1 MTSKLVGE
9 EGFLKELT
17 LPFDAGDQW
26 LIGRDPDVCQLLIE
40 DASVSRK
47 HLLVRRTPDGF
58 TLENLNPKNPVF
70 VNDEETTQPYL
81 LHHGDNVKI
90 GSTLFRFYAETEAHL
105 FEATPKGVEVPS
117 TTAMLIS
124 EPTVKEPET
133 EPAVKEREP
142 HTTLFGEEMGA
153 DVVELA
159 QVNFDLLDTGR
170 WLLKVIGGPN
180 NGAEFAMQAGS
191 AYLIGTDPNSC
202 DIVFYDTSVSR
213 QHARITVSNDNTLQI
228 EDLKSRNGTH
238 IDGEA
243 VTGQRPLTP
252 NAVVSVG
259 TTSFVVYD
267 REGEMQTIISP
278 LMPSILRALQQ
289 KEADAKEAE
298 NAPPPVE
305 AAPVEPPPP
314 PPKQGP
320 AVGTLI
326 LMGVVIGL
334 FVLAGLALQTLF
346 FQEPVEVKHEIDQDK
361 ILGDELATF
370 PSVRYSFN
378 KATGRL
384 LLVGH
389 VSAAADKSQLLYNLQ
404 GLDFIKDL
412 DDSDVIIDEYVS
424 SEANQLLGSHPEW
437 KGLTVHS
444 PSPGHFVLSGS
455 LQTRKQAEQVWDYLT
470 RNFRYIDL
478 LENKIIVEEDV
489 VATVLNDLLSI
500 GVNGVSVQI
509 SNGELV
515 LTGAIPEGKKADF
528 EKLIAQFQAIT
539 GVRAVRNLVS
549 ERAPSEAMQNISD
562 RYLVT
567 GTSRVGE
574 GKLNVVINGRILT
587 TGDILDGMKIT
598 TITQNYVLLE
608 KDGVKF
614 RIDINR

>member
-1 MTSKLVGE
+1 MVSKLVGE

-26 LIGRDPDVCQLLIE
+26 LIGRDPDECQLLIE
-40 DASVSRK
+40 DSAVSRK
-47 HLLVRRTPDGF
+47 HILVRRTPDGF
-58 TLENLNPKNPVF
+58 ILENVNPKNPVF
-70 VNDEETTQPYL
+70 VNDEEITQPYL
-81 LHHGDNVKI
+81 LHHGDGVKI
-90 GSTLFRFYAETEAHL
+90 GNTLFRFYAETEAQL
-105 FEATPKGVEVPS
+105 FDTTPKGVEVPS
-117 TTAMLIS
+117 TDTAMLIS
-124 EPTVKEPET
+124 

-142 HTTLFGEEMGA
+142 HTTLFGEEMNA
-153 DVVELA
+153 DMVELA

-180 NGAEFAMQAGS
+180 SGAEFAMQAGS
-191 AYLIGTDPNSC
+191 SYLIGTDPNTC

-213 QHARITVSNDNTLQI
+213 QHARITVANDNTLQI

-238 IDGEA
+238 IEGEA
-243 VTGQRPLTP
+243 ITGSRTFTP
-252 NAVVSVG
+252 NTVVSVG

-289 KEADAKEAE
+289 KESETKEA
-298 NAPPPVE
+298 
-305 AAPVEPPPP
+305 AAPAISKEEAKPLPPPPP

-346 FQEPVEVKHEIDQDK
+346 FQEPVEVKHEIDPDK
-361 ILGDELATF
+361 ILGEELLPF

-389 VSAAADKSQLLYNLQ
+389 VSTGADKSQLLYNLQ

-424 SEANQLLGSHPEW
+424 NEANQLLGSHPEW
-437 KGLTVHS
+437 KGLIVHS

-455 LQTRKQAEQVWDYLT
+455 LQTRKQAELVWEYLT

-478 LENKIIVEEDV
+478 LENKVIVEEDV
-489 VATVLNDLLSI
+489 VGSVLRDLLGI
-500 GVNGVSVQI
+500 GINGVTVQI
-509 SNGELV
+509 SNGELL
-515 LTGAIPEGKKADF
+515 LTGAIPEGKKTDF
-528 EKLIAQFQAIT
+528 EKLVLQFQTIP

-549 ERAPSEAMQNISD
+549 EKAPSEAVQNISD

-574 GKLNVVINGRILT
+574 GKLNVVINGRILS

-598 TITQNYVLLE
+598 TINPSYVLLE
-608 KDGVKF
+608 KDGAMY